1 MSESGHGPFTIE
13 IAVRWGDMDALGHVN
28 NAVYFTYLEQARIAW
43 FESMGLAGGLLGES
57 QGPLIVNA
65 SCTYHRPIVY
75 PARIRVSVAA
85 GEPGRSSF
93 DTVYEIR
100 DAAEVEILYLT
111 ASSRVVWVDHADGRS
126 IPIPDDLRTR
136 LPAAASS

>member
-1 MSESGHGPFTIE
+1 MSEPDSVPFTFE
-13 IAVRWGDMDALGHVN
+13 ISVRWGDMDALGHVN

-43 FESMGLAGGLLGES
+43 FESMGLAGGLLGEP

-100 DAAEVEILYLT
+100 DAADAEILYLT
-111 ASSRVVWVDHADGRS
+111 ASSRVVWVDYAEGCS
-126 IPIPDDLRTR
+126 IPVPGDLRAR
-136 LPAAASS
+136 LPVPSSM